1 MLIVGVC
8 GGSGSGK
15 TTLVEALR
23 QRLAPSAKSAAI
35 PLDAYYRSLPA
46 GRDPDTFNFDHPRS
60 LDLSLLR
67 RHLDQA
73 RTRPDRPLP
82 VPHYDFASHRRLP
95 VASSLNLEDVR
106 ILLVEGVLLFADP
119 ALRRALDVRVFV
131 DCPADLRFLRRLQRD
146 VRERGRTLDSVIA
159 QYQATVRPMHQ
170 RFVEPFKASAHQVVS
185 TDCSAETLQRRA
197 AKLARQLLRLAQQ

>member
-15 TTLVEALR
+15 TTLVEALLR
-23 QRLAPSAKSAAI
+23 RLAPSAKSAVI
-35 PLDAYYRSLPA
+35 PLDAYYRSLSA
-46 GRDPDTFNFDHPRS
+46 GRDPNTFNFDHPRS

-67 RHLDQA
+67 RHLSQA
-73 RTRPDRPLP
+73 RASPDRPLP
-82 VPHYDFASHRRLP
+82 VPRYDFASHQRLP
-95 VASSLNLEDVR
+95 VASPLALSDVR
-106 ILLVEGVLLFADP
+106 ILFIEGVLLFADP
-119 ALRRALDVRVFV
+119 ALRRTLDVRVFV

-146 VRERGRTLDSVIA
+146 VRERGRTLESVIA

-185 TDCSAETLQRRA
+185 TDCSLQTLQRRA
-197 AKLARQLLRLAQQ
+197 AKLARQILQSAQQ

>member
-23 QRLAPSAKSAAI
+23 QRLARSAKSAVI

-46 GRDPDTFNFDHPRS
+46 GRDPNTFNFDHPRS

-67 RHLDQA
+67 RHLSQS

-82 VPHYDFASHRRLP
+82 IPRYDFASHQRLP
-95 VASSLNLEDVR
+95 VASSLDLNDVR

-131 DCPADLRFLRRLQRD
+131 HCPADLRFLRRLQRD
-146 VRERGRTLDSVIA
+146 VRERGRTLESVIA
-159 QYQATVRPMHQ
+159 QYRATVRPMHE

-185 TDCSAETLQRRA
+185 TDCSVETLQRRA
-197 AKLARQLLRLAQQ
+197 AQLARQLLRRASP